1 MYAHNSLAST
11 VCCQEENNYLKFLS
25 CITMCAFFLKKSTS
39 FVWAGLIVQIINPF
53 NSNPCACSHRK
64 PTLMAI
70 FGTAAPKKPLN
81 RNNGLR
87 VSGQRCQ
94 SQGHVPNI
102 SQQPL
107 HLPPP
112 QCPIPNPLKVSCRQ
126 KKKKKKKKK
135 ELQSK
140 GRGGTESESCC
151 VNQLNAIKIYLGLTR
166 NPFTGE

>member
-1 MYAHNSLAST
+1 MYANNLLASS
-11 VCCQEENNYLKFLS
+11 VCCQKENNYIKFLS
-25 CITMCAFFLKKSTS
+25 YITMCAFFSKKSAS
-39 FVWAGLIVQIINPF
+39 FVWVVLIVQIINPF
-53 NSNPCACSHRK
+53 NSDPCACSHRK

-87 VSGQRCQ
+87 VFSQRCQ

-107 HLPPP
+107 HLPSP
-112 QCPIPNPLKVSCRQ
+112 QCPIPNPLKVPCRQ
-126 KKKKKKKKK
+126 KKEEKK

-140 GRGGTESESCC
+140 RRGGTESESCC